1 MHAKEGD
8 EYVALHQE
16 FLCAGAV
23 ENWLTRLVQRMRDT
37 LKEILARAKASADH
51 WEQETPRERWLFD
64 YPAQIALTASQI
76 IWTEEVVCQFEA
88 FQDGY
93 VSSGVPSQC
102 AAPAHCVLS
111 FSLCDWIV
119 GACLSVHCLFL
130 RFRFRFLAQQ

>member
-8 EYVALHQE
+8 EYVPLHQE
-16 FLCAGAV
+16 FLCGGAI

-51 WEQETPRERWLFD
+51 WESETPRERWLFD

-76 IWTEEVVCQFEA
+76 IWTEEVVCQFDA

-93 VSSGVPSQC
+93 GTIRERKPEHEPKPKVRQGSQF
-102 AAPAHCVLS
+102 LS
-111 FSLCDWIV
+111 E
-119 GACLSVHCLFL
+119 A
-130 RFRFRFLAQQ
+130 RE